1 MGFFE
6 THKECARSRKHV
18 LKIMG
23 YRLDILLRQQR
34 LDYSGAFTAH
44 GCLTAALPIPQS
56 GDETKT
62 RVELL
67 SEVARRSNPC
77 MQQNAEEITS
87 SDVIMRN
94 QVSAANNRKR
104 SSKIM
109 GFFETLFC
117 DSSKTHPC
125 CEMPNN

>member
-1 MGFFE
+1 M
-6 THKECARSRKHV
+6 AASR
-18 LKIMG
+18 
-23 YRLDILLRQQR
+23 LRCPYLNLAMRQKQ
-34 LDYSGAFTAH
+34 G
-44 GCLTAALPIPQS
+44 
-56 GDETKT
+56 
-62 RVELL
+62 VELL

-87 SDVIMRN
+87 SDVIMCN
-94 QVSAANNRKR
+94 QVYAANNRKR

-125 CEMPNN
+125 CEMPNK